1 MFNFLEKLDRIL
13 GRFLKGFCIMCMVAL
28 CVVLAGVVL
37 VRFFP
42 VAKLSW
48 SDEVI
53 EWAFAWMVFMGAA
66 ALWREKAHFC
76 VDALSCKLE
85 KRISGSFLALFI
97 ETASLIFFLALTHYG
112 YMLAANASDRS
123 PILEWPRPLWY
134 ASIPLAGLIMLLY
147 SLRNLARLIRELV
160 SAKRSH
166 APDSEP
172 ASQRRTEAGDRAA
185 ASAAAGIANQNYKV
199 TGKA

>member
-85 KRISGSFLALFI
+85 KRISGTFLALFI

-134 ASIPLAGLIMLLY
+134 SCIPLAGAIMSLY
-147 SLRNLARLIRELV
+147 SVRNLILMIVGMLPGR
-160 SAKRSH
+160 
-166 APDSEP
+166 
-172 ASQRRTEAGDRAA
+172 AGGLSNPGRAEK
-185 ASAAAGIANQNYKV
+185 QK
-199 TGKA
+199 T

>member
-1 MFNFLEKLDRIL
+1 MDKSVLYFLEKLDRVL
-13 GRFLKGFCIMCMVAL
+13 GRFLKGFCILCMVVL
-28 CVVLAGVVL
+28 CVVLTGVVL

-42 VAKLSW
+42 IAKLSW

-85 KRISGSFLALFI
+85 KHVSGCILAIFI

-134 ASIPLAGLIMLLY
+134 SCIPLAGLIMSAY
-147 SLRNLARLIRELV
+147 SVRNLISLVWGLV
-160 SAKRSH
+160 SGSK
-166 APDSEP
+166 ECG
-172 ASQRRTEAGDRAA
+172 AGLN
-185 ASAAAGIANQNYKV
+185 SAQPGQAEMNG
-199 TGKA
+199 